1 MARAKK
7 GQTVAVHYTGKLADG
22 SLFDS
27 SRERKPIQF
36 VLGEPGI
43 IPGFQDAVEGLE
55 PGERV
60 VRSIPVEQAYGEWRP
75 ELQVRI
81 ERSRLP
87 ENLAV
92 KIGQHLQLTRN
103 DGREFTAKISGI
115 QDDSITIDANHPLA
129 GKELTFDIE
138 LVSIT

>member
-1 MARAKK
+1 MTRAQK
-7 GQTVAVHYTGKLADG
+7 GHTVAVHYTGKLADG
-22 SLFDS
+22 TLFDS
-27 SRERKPIQF
+27 SREREPIQF

-43 IPGFQDAVEGLE
+43 IPGFQDAVEGLQ

-60 VRSIPVEQAYGEWRP
+60 VRSIPAEQAYGDWRP
-75 ELQVRI
+75 ELQVRV

-87 ENLAV
+87 EELSV
-92 KIGQHLQLTRN
+92 KIGQHLQLSRE
-103 DGREFTAKISGI
+103 DGREFTAKVSGI

-138 LVSIT
+138 LVSVK